1 MELSYGQQSYKP
13 EWIQCG
19 DCRKWRKRAPEY
31 IKAVQA
37 GPWTCDK
44 PGSGSSCQDACDG
57 CNSAACE
64 CAESDTWEDAD
75 DPGKQFVAFGAQTPT
90 DFQHQVKQKPDGT
103 LYVEW
108 DVCCRRCGAYA
119 TLDRA
124 KESQRDKDRLLLTGK
139 GNARTMECWLRVH
152 QSCHADWIHLMST
165 SLKFRVPSGYRLFNR
180 KA

>member
-90 DFQHQVKQKPDGT
+90 DFQHQSAFWLPPLQQVKRQAWT
-103 LYVEW
+103 FTIYTNL
-108 DVCCRRCGAYA
+108 
-119 TLDRA
+119 
-124 KESQRDKDRLLLTGK
+124 
-139 GNARTMECWLRVH
+139 
-152 QSCHADWIHLMST
+152 
-165 SLKFRVPSGYRLFNR
+165 
-180 KA
+180 